1 MVGEAIREQVLIE
14 TSEEV
19 PYSVTVLIEEF
30 EEGKKLTRISAAI
43 YCEREG
49 QKAILIGKGGQMLKK
64 IGTEARLQIE
74 KMVGT
79 KVFLKLF
86 VKVQPGWRES
96 LRTRPERHS
105 RKKPGRRGSG
115 SRPSNACGRF

>member
-1 MVGEAIREQVLIE
+1 MNRKICRVEILHPVVLSLE

-96 LRTRPERHS
+96 RQFVDDLDWRRQIELLTQTG
-105 RKKPGRRGSG
+105 KP
-115 SRPSNACGRF
+115 